1 MASRIDSSQN
11 RKLYVGTSPEV
22 SVGDGNAIIDGNV
35 GIGTTIPLS
44 LSANTSS
51 LTINSTRNDLTGALF
66 FRANNTSKA
75 QLYCDSV
82 GLVNEIISGSAR
94 WFTGNTERMRIDSVG
109 KVGIGTTLPSA
120 RLNIVN
126 TSSTSIP
133 ALQVAS
139 SASLANNDI
148 IRFQINGLTN
158 GFRMFQN
165 ASSVVNYTFQDGN
178 VGIGTTAPNE
188 KLEVNGNLLTR
199 GKTRG
204 LATNYATSEG
214 WVAAGAGAFT
224 SRVGYFGGNFSA
236 IGNGGS
242 ENKIEYAFGPFGAE
256 ELVWMTVPE
265 TGNNDDGGWNKSV
278 DGFANTANNGFMSVI
293 YMRRDSGTPAGNF
306 YHGCSPTATNNLD
319 GTANTNPY
327 FCAFGI
333 SLLPADVWCVSIG
346 IIYASGDA
354 STTSSSLGGSY
365 RLDTGEKI
373 HSHPGFRQKPGNSTQ
388 QQRVYHYYSTSP
400 SAQLDFTRPG
410 WYVVDGTEP
419 TLSEI
424 TGGAAGTDAFWSA
437 TGNDIHNDNSG
448 NVGINNTSPQAKLQV
463 ETTAALNT
471 AIFENSGQ
479 TYSYTAIKVNEAL
492 NNKACLTFVVG
503 DALAST
509 DVIGEIS
516 GLITSNGGA
525 LQGAITFKTNPGDN
539 LSESM
544 RILANGN
551 VGIGT
556 TLPTAP
562 LDVFGV
568 RAGRNW
574 AINNRADI
582 RLDSNGVGV
591 PSDILWGHTAAANQL
606 GWTGVYWAASSRGTS
621 ASNKFYFYRGG
632 GNPTGASEA
641 VIMSFDPNMRVGINQ
656 TTPTTTLDVSG
667 TGNFTGLVSGITPVA
682 SNNFVTKAYAD
693 GLTPGAGV
701 FLPLAG
707 GTMATGAI
715 ITGTDTLIIR
725 TDQQLLIRA
734 SDNSSIA
741 SFKYINTDY
750 NVLEIFDDNRL
761 RFQDGMELYLDES
774 GIIDYMMFTTETS
787 GAGNHAM
794 HRFAGYEF
802 QGTGLATIMKMGGA
816 INATN
821 IELYQN
827 GTKRLET
834 TTTGVT
840 ITGRLSGLTN
850 PTDAQDAVTKDY
862 VDGPSTS
869 FNLRGDSGSTVAI
882 FKGLM
887 VDIAGGTN
895 ISTEMVTSGTTRTLT
910 INSSATSNT
919 GTVTSVATGGGLDG
933 GTITTTGTLE
943 VEYDGVSTNIIQS
956 GFDFTGDTVVSGDL
970 MMISDPGA
978 TSTYRRIGY
987 VTVGDLTTG
996 LINPVSGNWFRGVP
1010 TIGGDGLMEVGRYID
1025 FHNTNTATNDFDVRL
1040 DCRTGNEL
1048 RLTGTFKAT
1057 GNVICE
1063 NLGVGIN
1070 PPREGIELFGASKNI
1085 AITNTEET
1093 DAGIIFRDSGGIAS
1107 QAAAI
1112 KFNSSDQKLKFFVND
1127 ETAQRMVIDTNG
1139 YVGINTTSP
1148 NVPLDV
1154 EVSDGGSSFNDGAA
1168 QFSNITTNSSGGA
1181 TVINVRN
1188 NYSGGNGTLLKFFRT
1203 STSTSIG
1210 FISFNGSGNAVVYS
1224 TTSDYRLKEDLK
1236 SFNGLEIIDQIKT
1249 YNYKWKSDD
1258 SRGYGTL
1265 AHELQEVFPDAVTG
1279 NKDGEDMQGVDY
1291 STLVPVLIKSVQEL
1305 KKEIEELKQQL
1316 NK

>member
-1 MASRIDSSQN
+1 MASRNDYSQN

-22 SVGDGNAIIDGNV
+22 SVGDGNAIIDGSIGIGTTSPSCRLDVQSTASKIQVLNSTISNGAYLELQNSGTAKGFIGYGPTLFTTFPLNTFGLRSQDTMAFSTNGASVRMFITNGGNV
-35 GIGTTIPLS
+35 GIGTDTPDSKLEVI
-44 LSANTSS
+44 TSG
-51 LTINSTRNDLTGALF
+51 TNSTLELDNSDSQYTLTQYNALGALKGF
-66 FRANNTSKA
+66 SGYNSGFMIFGGEAGVTTRLQSGGQYAATILTNGNFGIGTTAPVAKFEVTDGSSSITLQEYQNGATIFLDGVNGDFIGGDYYHIIANGSSY
-75 QLYCDSV
+75 L
-82 GLVNEIISGSAR
+82 GLGGYGGGS
-94 WFTGNTERMRIDSVG
+94 TPLNIDSVG

-120 RLNIVN
+120 KLNIVN
-126 TSSTSIP
+126 TASTSIP

-365 RLDTGEKI
+365 RLDTGAKI

-410 WYVVDGTEP
+410 FYVVDGTEP
-419 TLSEI
+419 TLNEI

-492 NNKACLTFVVG
+492 SNKACLTFAVG

-509 DVIGEIS
+509 DIIGEIS
-516 GLITSNGGA
+516 GLITSNGGT

-582 RLDSNGVGV
+582 RLDSNGVSV

-862 VDGPSTS
+862 VDGP
-869 FNLRGDSGSTVAI
+869 
-882 FKGLM
+882 K
-887 VDIAGGTN
+887 
-895 ISTEMVTSGTTRTLT
+895 
-910 INSSATSNT
+910 
-919 GTVTSVATGGGLDG
+919 
-933 GTITTTGTLE
+933 
-943 VEYDGVSTNIIQS
+943 Y
-956 GFDFTGDTVVSGDL
+956 
-970 MMISDPGA
+970 
-978 TSTYRRIGY
+978 
-987 VTVGDLTTG
+987 
-996 LINPVSGNWFRGVP
+996 
-1010 TIGGDGLMEVGRYID
+1010 
-1025 FHNTNTATNDFDVRL
+1025 
-1040 DCRTGNEL
+1040 
-1048 RLTGTFKAT
+1048 
-1057 GNVICE
+1057 
-1063 NLGVGIN
+1063 
-1070 PPREGIELFGASKNI
+1070 
-1085 AITNTEET
+1085 
-1093 DAGIIFRDSGGIAS
+1093 
-1107 QAAAI
+1107 
-1112 KFNSSDQKLKFFVND
+1112 
-1127 ETAQRMVIDTNG
+1127 
-1139 YVGINTTSP
+1139 
-1148 NVPLDV
+1148 
-1154 EVSDGGSSFNDGAA
+1154 
-1168 QFSNITTNSSGGA
+1168 
-1181 TVINVRN
+1181 
-1188 NYSGGNGTLLKFFRT
+1188 
-1203 STSTSIG
+1203 
-1210 FISFNGSGNAVVYS
+1210 
-1224 TTSDYRLKEDLK
+1224 
-1236 SFNGLEIIDQIKT
+1236 
-1249 YNYKWKSDD
+1249 
-1258 SRGYGTL
+1258 
-1265 AHELQEVFPDAVTG
+1265 
-1279 NKDGEDMQGVDY
+1279 
-1291 STLVPVLIKSVQEL
+1291 
-1305 KKEIEELKQQL
+1305 
-1316 NK
+1316 